1 MNTIAVFTTID
12 SLEQAHVIAS
22 SLVERNL
29 AACVQISTIES
40 FYKWQGA
47 IQNEQEYRMLCKTT
61 SERYA
66 DVESA
71 IRELHTYD
79 LPAIYSLDMVRAY
92 EPFAEWVIEKSSGG
106 EK

>member
-1 MNTIAVFTTID
+1 
-12 SLEQAHVIAS
+12 
-22 SLVERNL
+22 
-29 AACVQISTIES
+29 
-40 FYKWQGA
+40 
-47 IQNEQEYRMLCKTT
+47 MLCKTT